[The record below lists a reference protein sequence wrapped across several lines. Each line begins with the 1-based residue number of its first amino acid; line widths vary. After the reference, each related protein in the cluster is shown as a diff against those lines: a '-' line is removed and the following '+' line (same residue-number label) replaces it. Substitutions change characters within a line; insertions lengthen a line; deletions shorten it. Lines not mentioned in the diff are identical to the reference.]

1 MSLFWRRKKP
11 AAPTLPALQTE
22 RLVLRGFDPNDAV
35 DVFAYAKSENVG
47 PRAGWQPHQTLEDSR
62 RVVDMFIREGEVWAV
77 VEKRSGRVIGS
88 VGLHKR
94 VGRRCMEGTRELG
107 YALGEEHWGQG
118 YGMEASSAALRYA
131 FETLDCPM
139 VCVSHFPFNQQSKR
153 LIKKLG
159 FVYEG
164 TLRRTWKLPDG
175 SYTDELVYSMLK
187 EEYEARNGGC
197 PCRP

>member
-77 VEKRSGRVIGS
+77 VEKRSGQ
-88 VGLHKR
+88 L
-94 VGRRCMEGTRELG
+94 LP
-107 YALGEEHWGQG
+107 GQ
-118 YGMEASSAALRYA
+118 SSMRQVWFLLMSRQ
-131 FETLDCPM
+131 E
-139 VCVSHFPFNQQSKR
+139 R
-153 LIKKLG
+153 
-159 FVYEG
+159 
-164 TLRRTWKLPDG
+164 
-175 SYTDELVYSMLK
+175 
-187 EEYEARNGGC
+187 
-197 PCRP
+197 

>member
-1 MSLFWRRKKP
+1 MRLFQRRKKP
-11 AAPTLPALQTE
+11 AAPTLPVLQTE

-47 PRAGWQPHQTLEDSR
+47 PMAGWPPHQTLEDSR

-94 VGRRCMEGTRELG
+94 AGRRAMEGSRELG
-107 YALGEEHWGQG
+107 YALGEAYWGQG
-118 YGMEASSAALRYA
+118 YGTEANSAALKYA
-131 FETLDCPM
+131 FETLNCPM
-139 VCVSHFPFNQQSKR
+139 VCVSHFPFNQRSKR

-175 SYTDELVYSMLK
+175 SYTDECAYSLLK
-187 EEYEARNGGC
+187 EEYEAQKGGC